1 MAAPLMVN
9 LDEIDQSHNE
19 YTVEDI
25 RKYIPQRYEFEQ
37 VTGVFKIMRD
47 LPEPIVVGYRDV
59 GHDEFWI
66 RGHVPGRPLFPG
78 VLMLE
83 AAAQLSTFMFK
94 IVSGD
99 DPNRFLGFGGLEDVR
114 FRGVVAPGDR
124 LFLLAKMIEAR
135 QRRCTF
141 LTQGVVNGK
150 LVFDARII
158 GVPV

>member
-9 LDEIDQSHNE
+9 LDEIDQTKVE
-19 YTVEDI
+19 YTVEDL
-25 RKYIPQRYEFEQ
+25 RKYLPQRFEFEQ
-37 VTGVFKIMRD
+37 VTGIFTLLRD
-47 LPEPIVVGYRDV
+47 LPEPIAVGYRDI

-66 RGHVPGRPLFPG
+66 PGHVPGRPLFPG

-83 AAAQLSTFMFK
+83 AAAQVSTFMYK
-94 IVSGD
+94 VLSGD

-114 FRGVVAPGDR
+114 FRGTVAPGDR
-124 LFLLAKMIEAR
+124 LFLLAKMTEAR

-141 LTQGVVNGK
+141 VTQGVVNGR
-150 LVFDARII
+150 LVFDARVI

>member
-9 LDEIDQSHNE
+9 LDEIDQSCNE
-19 YTVEDI
+19 YTAEDV

-37 VTGVFKIMRD
+37 VTGVFKIFRD
-47 LPEPIVVGYRDV
+47 LPEPIGVGYRDV

-66 RGHVPGRPLFPG
+66 RGHIPGRPLFPG
-78 VLMLE
+78 VFMLE

-94 IVSGD
+94 VLSGD
-99 DPNRFLGFGGLEDVR
+99 DPSRFLGFGGLEDVR

-124 LFLLAKMIEAR
+124 LFLLTKMLEAR
-135 QRRCTF
+135 SRRCTF
-141 LTQGVVNGK
+141 FTQGAVNGK
-150 LVFDARII
+150 LVFDARVI

>member
-9 LDEIDQSHNE
+9 LDEIDQTRDE
-19 YTVEDI
+19 FTIEDV
-25 RKYIPQRYEFEQ
+25 RKYLPQRYEFEQ
-37 VTGVFKIMRD
+37 LTGVFTIRRD
-47 LPEPIVVGYRDV
+47 LPEPVAVGYRDIRD
-59 GHDEFWI
+59 DEFWI

-94 IVSGD
+94 LVSGD
-99 DPNRFLGFGGLEDVR
+99 DPNRFLGFGGVEDVR
-114 FRGVVAPGDR
+114 FRGTVAPGDR
-124 LFLLAKMIEAR
+124 LILMARMIEAR
-135 QRRCTF
+135 TRRCTF
-141 LTQGVVNGK
+141 ITQGAVNGR

>member
-9 LDEIDQSHNE
+9 LDEIDQTKVE
-19 YTVEDI
+19 YTVEDL
-25 RKYIPQRYEFEQ
+25 RKYLPQRFEFEQ
-37 VTGVFKIMRD
+37 VTGIFTLLRD
-47 LPEPIVVGYRDV
+47 LPEPIAVGYRDI

-66 RGHVPGRPLFPG
+66 PGHVPGRPLFPG

-83 AAAQLSTFMFK
+83 AAAQVSTFMYK
-94 IVSGD
+94 VLSGD

-114 FRGVVAPGDR
+114 FRGTVAPGDR

-141 LTQGVVNGK
+141 VTQGVVNGK
-150 LVFDARII
+150 LVFDARVI